1 MRDAWKTGDRR
12 ARADVLG
19 RQAMGFSA
27 TFYGWSLVNS
37 DVTDSQG
44 NVYRKVTGAGPK
56 DFNVKKT
63 WIQNGWQPYSLARQ
77 NDDGTITYLQYN
89 RNDPRFYMLGILA
102 DIAENSDSIND
113 EKKQNIF
120 AVATLS
126 VMRSFYNKAYARGL
140 SDALDVAEDPNPDK
154 INRYFGK
161 IIGNAIPYQAFI
173 GAGIPGVYEG
183 DKEILEARSF
193 VDEIIKKT
201 PLITK
206 TDYLEP
212 RRDLLTGEPV
222 ERNPNSVYVNSEGVL
237 SYLSLTQ
244 GPLLVGRKSDLKEDP
259 VALEVMRLKVR
270 LTEPNQKQIEKVDL
284 IEYKKNNQSAHN
296 YWVERI
302 GKTEIRGRNLKD
314 QLEITINSVDY
325 LRRQEGDENFEGGK
339 ELIIKR
345 IFQNYKDK
353 AFDDM
358 LTEYPEVKEAIT
370 DAKKEKYGFRKLG
383 VYEEKETKELLPR
396 K

>member
-1 MRDAWKTGDRR
+1 
-12 ARADVLG
+12 
-19 RQAMGFSA
+19 
-27 TFYGWSLVNS
+27 
-37 DVTDSQG
+37 
-44 NVYRKVTGAGPK
+44 
-56 DFNVKKT
+56 
-63 WIQNGWQPYSLARQ
+63 
-77 NDDGTITYLQYN
+77 
-89 RNDPRFYMLGILA
+89 
-102 DIAENSDSIND
+102 
-113 EKKQNIF
+113 
-120 AVATLS
+120 
-126 VMRSFYNKAYARGL
+126 
-140 SDALDVAEDPNPDK
+140 
-154 INRYFGK
+154 
-161 IIGNAIPYQAFI
+161 
-173 GAGIPGVYEG
+173 
-183 DKEILEARSF
+183 
-193 VDEIIKKT
+193 
-201 PLITK
+201 
-206 TDYLEP
+206 
-212 RRDLLTGEPV
+212 
-222 ERNPNSVYVNSEGVL
+222 VL